1 MQARSPLH
9 SVIMRKVMGSKG
21 GGGRKACA
29 SIDVTSIS
37 ATRKPLHSRIII
49 GLPHPPSTRMLTQD
63 IVDGNEI
70 ATQCQVIGNSLG
82 SQPVSQLA
90 VIASIIC
97 DCPLLIIYG

>member
-1 MQARSPLH
+1 
-9 SVIMRKVMGSKG
+9 
-21 GGGRKACA
+21 
-29 SIDVTSIS
+29 
-37 ATRKPLHSRIII
+37 
-49 GLPHPPSTRMLTQD
+49 MLTQD